1 MWALRQVHEMF
12 NKELRRDIPA
22 QYINSFALV
31 AENEGLTVNEYAERS
46 GVSKSVMSRHLLDIG
61 DRFRDGKPGFGL
73 VTSRPKIEDNRAHE
87 VLLTERAGAWQSAF
101 VSSYGYQ
108 RRYEG
113 NVLNLPNKSAKNTMD
128 GGGGLKAQGALPSI
142 MHPIGA
148 KSQRHAPDGL
158 LRRMAASPRARICAP
173 P

>member
-113 NVLNLPNKSAKNTMD
+113 NVLNLPNNSAKNTMD
-128 GGGGLKAQGALPSI
+128 GGGA
-142 MHPIGA
+142 
-148 KSQRHAPDGL
+148 
-158 LRRMAASPRARICAP
+158 
-173 P
+173 